1 DNRYVGTAFSS
12 TNEPGQARHLSRP
25 KLGLR
30 KSSMIIPR
38 DNPQVELGDEDE
50 DYDENDARRMSP
62 RRTSEEIEKISQE
75 ARETLIEQTKALQAS
90 FLDIVDRV
98 ELLRRENEL
107 LEGANGI
114 LQSYVASLQE
124 S

>member
-1 DNRYVGTAFSS
+1 
-12 TNEPGQARHLSRP
+12 LSRP

-75 ARETLIEQTKALQAS
+75 ARETLIEQTKTLQAS